1 MNDECQQKR
10 GKPLFKYV
18 VMLIA
23 VLLLCSFLFI
33 NYRGVVMCRELKPV
47 NNLDEL
53 LYQFYVNLDS
63 DCLFQ
68 IPTAQLERIWD
79 IKIADRDR
87 LKPGQS
93 TIPLINSSDF
103 ALKTYNS
110 EKDSFYVERIN
121 RGDSIMFRIV
131 MTNAYSEKHA
141 TLFPDGNFPKLL
153 PTPSKKFSPHEV
165 YYGFPPKTRYY
176 PKIPGVYSELGSYI
190 YYWESTDKTREMHIF
205 GVSNSAREIIV
216 HNGLSPAPF
225 VENLELN

>member
-10 GKPLFKYV
+10 GKPLFKYA

-79 IKIADRDR
+79 IKILDRDR

-93 TIPLINSSDF
+93 LLQLLETPDYSKKPYS
-103 ALKTYNS
+103 S
-110 EKDSFYVERIN
+110 EKDAFYVERIN
-121 RGDSIMFRIV
+121 RGDSIMFRIAI
-131 MTNAYSEKHA
+131 TNAYSKKHV
-141 TLFPDGNFPKLL
+141 TLFPDGSFPKLL
-153 PTPSKKFSPHEV
+153 PRPMEKFEDKEIYTSYFDFKPVRTPKN
-165 YYGFPPKTRYY
+165 
-176 PKIPGVYSELGSYI
+176 IGVYSQI
-190 YYWESTDKTREMHIF
+190 DPIVFFWVNTDKASVIELR
-205 GVSNSAREIIV
+205 GSSGSVREITV
-216 HNGLSPAPF
+216 RNGLNPGYLDKT
-225 VENLELN
+225 EMN